1 MARQAAGDGRRVLL
15 CERDDLASHTSSAST
30 KLIHGGLRYLEH
42 YDFALVRESLIE
54 RERLLK
60 SAPHIIWP
68 LRFVLPHD
76 KGLRPKWLLR
86 LGLFL
91 YDHLGGRKI
100 LPPTK
105 SVDLADPPFGGILQ
119 ERLRRGFEYS
129 DCWVEDS
136 RLVVLFA
143 QDARDKGADIRTRTE
158 VTDLQAVGEG
168 FRATLRDASGGQAV
182 TRTVTARA
190 VVNAAGPWVGEVL
203 AHTALG
209 KARETAS
216 DTRLVKG
223 SHIIVPRHYAGEHC
237 YIFQNADGR
246 IVFAIPYERDFTLIG
261 TTDVPTTLEA
271 GRPEISDD
279 EITYLC
285 AAASE
290 YFAEPVTPGMVV
302 STYSGVR
309 PLYDDR
315 AADAASVTRDYVLEV
330 EETAGG
336 APLLSVYGGK
346 ITTSRHLAFDAVG
359 QLDAWLGKARDW
371 TRESV
376 LPGGDLPGLDQ
387 EACARALLADYP
399 ALAPDQALRLVRA
412 YGSRVREVLGAEPGT
427 PLTPRLSTSLLPA
440 EVRHM
445 VAHEWA
451 RTAEDV
457 LWRRSKTGLHMNDAE
472 RAAFA
477 EWFVA
482 EFGSG
487 FETGF
492 SSVPQGH
499 APAIAAA

>member
-1 MARQAAGDGRRVLL
+1 MRGMSAATPKAATPKAASETDSPTNAHFDLLVIGGGVNGAAVARQAAGDGRRVLL

-309 PLYDDR
+309 PL
-315 AADAASVTRDYVLEV
+315 
-330 EETAGG
+330 
-336 APLLSVYGGK
+336 
-346 ITTSRHLAFDAVG
+346 
-359 QLDAWLGKARDW
+359 
-371 TRESV
+371 
-376 LPGGDLPGLDQ
+376 
-387 EACARALLADYP
+387 
-399 ALAPDQALRLVRA
+399 
-412 YGSRVREVLGAEPGT
+412 
-427 PLTPRLSTSLLPA
+427 
-440 EVRHM
+440 
-445 VAHEWA
+445 
-451 RTAEDV
+451 
-457 LWRRSKTGLHMNDAE
+457 
-472 RAAFA
+472 
-477 EWFVA
+477 
-482 EFGSG
+482 
-487 FETGF
+487 
-492 SSVPQGH
+492 
-499 APAIAAA
+499 